1 MLTQE
6 EIDKCR
12 EAFERFDKD
21 GSGTIDAWEL
31 KETLKAMGQNPTDEE
46 VFQMLSQVDDD
57 GSGSIE
63 FPEFLK
69 VIEAQKEASAAQNDE
84 SDLID
89 AFVAMGG
96 LTDKSGHV
104 EAEKLRRTIKA
115 FELTVDID
123 RLIEE
128 TDTDGSGEID
138 YDEFKGAP
146 PPPCPPNGPGCQC
159 ASSCLKP
166 PTSADTEGAS
176 RIRSRCAFASG

>member
-1 MLTQE
+1 MDHRHLAALGGLDQLR
-6 EIDKCR
+6 IG
-12 EAFERFDKD
+12 A
-21 GSGTIDAWEL
+21 G
-31 KETLKAMGQNPTDEE
+31 
-46 VFQMLSQVDDD
+46 SQVDDD

-138 YDEFKGAP
+138 YDEFKGE
-146 PPPCPPNGPGCQC
+146 C
-159 ASSCLKP
+159 
-166 PTSADTEGAS
+166 
-176 RIRSRCAFASG
+176 RSFPVSTAQ

>member
-1 MLTQE
+1 
-6 EIDKCR
+6 
-12 EAFERFDKD
+12 
-21 GSGTIDAWEL
+21 
-31 KETLKAMGQNPTDEE
+31 MGQNPTDEE

-138 YDEFKGAP
+138 YDEFKGECRPFHKNSLHGQLLLRSKGCFPPAP
-146 PPPCPPNGPGCQC
+146 H
-159 ASSCLKP
+159 AL
-166 PTSADTEGAS
+166 PTP
-176 RIRSRCAFASG
+176 RSFNILRLQ

>member
-1 MLTQE
+1 MEAAKKKLKNYNCPLFSMQ
-6 EIDKCR
+6 CR

-89 AFVAMGG
+89 AFVSMGG
-96 LTDKSGHV
+96 NPDKSGHV
-104 EAEKLRRTIKA
+104 EAERLRRSIKA

-138 YDEFKGAP
+138 YEEFKGAHP
-146 PPPCPPNGPGCQC
+146 QM
-159 ASSCLKP
+159 
-166 PTSADTEGAS
+166 
-176 RIRSRCAFASG
+176 RIRYLVIWLSF